1 MNTKL
6 SDTQPR
12 TRSARSE
19 FLIPDLATLV
29 LSFVLAIAV
38 WWIAINQE
46 NPLVVEDLDERVPV
60 SVLGLGEN
68 LVIVEDLSSEAVRL
82 RLRAPR
88 NSWTDLTVSDFR
100 ATLDLTGLGPGE
112 HDVAVQVK
120 SLDPQ
125 VGIVDVQRPQLRVT
139 LDTLAQKEAPVQ
151 VELMDGAA
159 FGYDPQP
166 AVYRPVT
173 VTVSGPAQQV
183 QQVTRAR
190 IEVYLR
196 GAKSQVERMEAVT
209 LVDAQD
215 QPVTRVTAEP
225 ALVQV
230 VVPVEQWPGRKEV
243 AVRVN
248 LSGRPADGYRLSSV
262 KVEPSTVVLQ
272 GDTAVLA
279 GVPGYVETETL
290 ALDDAT
296 GNVRKRLQLLL
307 PEGVTSFDGDTV
319 IATAGV
325 TAIEGGVTVSQPLVQ
340 QGLGPGLLAQ
350 SALAAVDVI
359 LSGPVPLLDSLNQ
372 DDVFVILDLSGLI
385 EGTHALTPKVV
396 LPDGIS
402 LQGVIPEL
410 VEVVITQDNG
420 MAPGGPAAA
429 AREELA
435 TLDAGAEA
443 QPVATGT
450 PAVDPPAGAF
460 LSPLPPSATPE
471 PQSTGAGD
479 AGP

>member
-1 MNTKL
+1 MNNNL
-6 SDTQPR
+6 SETQPK
-12 TRSARSE
+12 ARAARFN
-19 FLIPDLATLV
+19 FLLPDLATLL
-29 LSFVLAIAV
+29 LSIVLAVAV

-46 NPLVVEDLDERVPV
+46 NPLVVQDLEERVPV
-60 SVLGLGEN
+60 SVLGLGED
-68 LVIVEDLSSEAVRL
+68 LVIVEDLSNEAVRL

-112 HDVAVQVK
+112 HDVMVQVK

-125 VGIVDVQRPQLRVT
+125 VGILDVQRPQLRVT
-139 LDTLAQKEAPVQ
+139 LDTLAQKEVPVQ

-173 VTVSGPAQQV
+173 VTVTGPAQQV

-190 IEVYLR
+190 TEVYLR

-209 LVDAQD
+209 PVDGQN
-215 QPVTRVTAEP
+215 QPVSRITAEP

-279 GVPGYVETETL
+279 EVPGYVETETL
-290 ALDDAT
+290 SLQDAT
-296 GNVRKRLQLLL
+296 DDVRRRLQLLL
-307 PEGVTSFDGDTV
+307 PDGVTSSEGDTV
-319 IATAGV
+319 LATAGI

-340 QGLGPGLLAQ
+340 QGLGLGLQAQ
-350 SALAAVDVI
+350 SALDTVDVI
-359 LSGPVPLLDSLNQ
+359 LSGPVPLLDSLSP
-372 DDVFVILDLSGLI
+372 DDVFVILDLTGLI
-385 EGTHALTPKVV
+385 SGTHALTPKVV

-420 MAPGGPAAA
+420 GAPAGPISPLATPAAPDAESA
-429 AREELA
+429 AA
-435 TLDAGAEA
+435 TNSESSED
-443 QPVATGT
+443 
-450 PAVDPPAGAF
+450 
-460 LSPLPPSATPE
+460 
-471 PQSTGAGD
+471 
-479 AGP
+479 

>member
-1 MNTKL
+1 MNNKL
-6 SDTQPR
+6 TETQPK
-12 TRSARSE
+12 TRSARAE
-19 FLIPDLATLV
+19 FLIPDLATLL
-29 LSFVLAIAV
+29 LSIVLAIAV

-60 SVLGLGEN
+60 SVLGLGED

-125 VGIVDVQRPQLRVT
+125 VGILDVQRPQLRVT
-139 LDTLAQKEAPVQ
+139 LDTMAQKEVPVQ

-173 VTVSGPAQQV
+173 VTVAGPAQQV

-190 IEVYLR
+190 TEVYLR

-209 LVDAQD
+209 PVDGQNTA
-215 QPVTRVTAEP
+215 VARVTAEP

-230 VVPVEQWPGRKEV
+230 VVSVEQWPGRKEV

-248 LSGRPADGYRLSSV
+248 LSGRPTDGYRLSSV

-272 GDTAVLA
+272 GDAKVLA

-296 GNVRKRLQLLL
+296 GNVRKRLNLLL
-307 PEGVTSFDGDTV
+307 PDGVTSSDGDTV
-319 IATAGV
+319 LATAGI
-325 TAIEGGVTVSQPLVQ
+325 TAIEGGVTVSQPLVV
-340 QGLGPGLLAQ
+340 QGLGPGLQAQ
-350 SALAAVDVI
+350 SALDTVDVI
-359 LSGPVPLLDSLNQ
+359 LSGPLPLLDSLSP

-385 EGTHALTPKVV
+385 SGTHALTPKVV

-410 VEVVITQDNG
+410 VEVVITSDNG
-420 MAPGGPAAA
+420 AAI
-429 AREELA
+429 
-435 TLDAGAEA
+435 T
-443 QPVATGT
+443 PVS
-450 PAVDPPAGAF
+450 PVSPLSPPA
-460 LSPLPPSATPE
+460 TP
-471 PQSTGAGD
+471 D
-479 AGP
+479 ADAAEISSGESR

>member
-1 MNTKL
+1 MNTKV

-12 TRSARSE
+12 TRSARAE
-19 FLIPDLATLV
+19 LLMPDLATLL
-29 LSFVLAIAV
+29 LSLVLAVAV

-46 NPLVVEDLDERVPV
+46 NPLVVQDLDERVPI
-60 SVLGLGEN
+60 SVVGLGEN
-68 LVIVEDLSSEAVRL
+68 QVIVEDLSNEAVRL

-100 ATLDLTGLGPGE
+100 ATLDLTGLGSGE
-112 HDVAVQVK
+112 HDVTVQVK

-139 LDTLAQKEAPVQ
+139 IDTLAQKEVPVQ
-151 VELMDGAA
+151 VEIMDGTA

-173 VTVSGPAQQV
+173 VTVAGPSSQV

-190 IEVYLR
+190 AEVYLR

-209 LVDAQD
+209 PVDGQNAV
-215 QPVTRVTAEP
+215 VTRVSAEP

-243 AVRVN
+243 AVRVK

-262 KVEPSTVVLQ
+262 KVDPSTVVLQ
-272 GDTAVLA
+272 GDSAALA
-279 GVPGYVETETL
+279 EVPGYVETEPL

-296 GNVRKRLQLLL
+296 SDVRLRLQLLL
-307 PEGVTSFDGDTV
+307 PDGVTSYDGDSV
-319 IATAGV
+319 EATAGI
-325 TAIEGGVTVSQPLVQ
+325 TAIEGGITISQPLVL
-340 QGLGPGLLAQ
+340 QGLGPGMSAQ
-350 SALAAVDVI
+350 SALDEVDVI
-359 LSGPVPLLDSLNQ
+359 LSGPLPLLDSLDR

-385 EGTHALTPKVV
+385 EGTHAVTPRVV
-396 LPDGIS
+396 LPDGIN

-410 VEVVITQDNG
+410 VEVVITADNG
-420 MAPGGPAAA
+420 GPPLSPLATPAPGDP
-429 AREELA
+429 E
-435 TLDAGAEA
+435 
-443 QPVATGT
+443 TGT
-450 PAVDPPAGAF
+450 PSAAATQ
-460 LSPLPPSATPE
+460 LP
-471 PQSTGAGD
+471 
-479 AGP
+479 